1 MLEPYVP
8 LLLLLLLVSGM
19 GVMMIAMSRMWS
31 HHRPTRVKGEPYES
45 GIPPMGAARGRFS
58 VKFYLVAMLFLLFDI
73 ETVFLIPWAVA
84 FRTEGAAGVFLLVE
98 VLVFLLVLLVAYLYV
113 WKRGALDWE

>member
-8 LLLLLLLVSGM
+8 LLLLLVLVSGM

-31 HHRPTRVKGEPYES
+31 HRRPTRVKGEPYES
-45 GIPPMGAARGRFS
+45 GIQPITDARGRFS
-58 VKFYLVAMLFLLFDI
+58 VKFYLVAVLFLLFDI
-73 ETVFLIPWAVA
+73 ETVFLVPWAVA
-84 FRTEGAAGVFLLVE
+84 FRREGAGALFLLVE
-98 VLVFLLVLLVAYLYV
+98 VLVFLVVLAVAYLYV